1 MSQKSSA
8 RIKSKRRTG
17 EPWVSNNRVLNSA
30 SITKKGCNSI
40 GRNPNFDT
48 DETKLLIQ
56 LWGDPKVQRTLIIA
70 HKKHAVLCDLA
81 SKMQQ
86 YGYYRSP
93 EEISTRI
100 KNLKCFYNRLKKEID
115 TGLASAAEPTW
126 KHYAEM
132 DAIMK
137 RPIFSVRP
145 NEVPPPSLK
154 YQLEKA
160 REEREERR
168 RKVIEEGGT
177 LSDSDDGLDELVA
190 LSNGNASKNEIDD
203 GIIPDV
209 EVDINDEAFAAIA
222 SAAEKT
228 VTTLSATKRRK
239 VSKASEGSL
248 ELGSEYEDERAVENR
263 SNGGTDMSDVQI
275 KEENDSMDSD
285 EFPLCRRIKR
295 KSVDVEKTKAQKQS
309 KVEMNKG
316 KVVAIKEEPIDVDAD
331 EEIVKDVISAPKS
344 FMPTLIDR
352 LADSSGN
359 IIIPVSS
366 PITIVS
372 TATCAPKATTITTSS
387 AMTMAIVSPAPNMPK
402 ASPTTT
408 SSTQSAPQ
416 GKISLVPTN
425 FLMQPKPP
433 TPTATGPTTPAPLI
447 PLHQSQIQLLPN
459 ALNAAGALQP
469 GRILLS
475 GAAGV
480 GGAQGTPTSAGFVA
494 TGPGGMKLLLVNA
507 DQAAA
512 QMGAS
517 NTALGKTL
525 LPQLNAALLQQ
536 QQQHQQQQQQKQQQQ
551 NQQQQQQLQ
560 KEQQQLQQQQQ
571 EQQAQQQQLQ
581 KEQQQLQQQQQQLK
595 EAEEAKSQAAS
606 KRQQKQ
612 QHEKQR
618 RDELLSRKEAANMRI
633 LLRHIYVAQTENN
646 EIQQQR
652 LALER
657 ERFDYERTA
666 VERFFTELPKLF
678 TQQQQQQ
685 QQQAQVLQQQQQQVA
700 AAMQAHTQQMRLNP
714 PKLVFTT
721 AAVPGGTATL
731 AGMAGMA
738 GMAGGA
744 TILTPTKL
752 TANAMPK
759 LAPAPTAV
767 ITQASMP
774 AAVTVT
780 VPPEVPVD
788 TQTGD
793 VQLVTPKVE
802 QDD

>member
-8 RIKSKRRTG
+8 RLKLKRRSG
-17 EPWVSNNRVLNSA
+17 EQWVSTNRVLNSI
-30 SITKKGCNSI
+30 SGSKKACSI

-81 SKMQQ
+81 AKMQQ

-93 EEISTRI
+93 EEISTRV
-100 KNLKCFYNRLKKEID
+100 KNLKCFYNRLKKEIES
-115 TGLASAAEPTW
+115 GLASAAEPTW

-168 RKVIEEGGT
+168 QKILEEGGT
-177 LSDSDDGLDELVA
+177 VSESDDGLDELVA
-190 LSNGNASKNEIDD
+190 LSNGNASKNDIDD

-228 VTTLSATKRRK
+228 AKPLTATKRRK
-239 VSKASEGSL
+239 ISKASDGSL
-248 ELGSEYEDERAVENR
+248 ELCNEYGEEHIADTR
-263 SNGGTDMSDVQI
+263 STDSNDMGEVQI
-275 KEENDSMDSD
+275 KEENDSMDSE
-285 EFPLCRRIKR
+285 EFPLCKAVKR
-295 KSVDVEKTKAQKQS
+295 KSTDGEKSKLNQQKKQS
-309 KVEMNKG
+309 AEATTTAG
-316 KVVAIKEEPIDVDAD
+316 STLIKEEPIDVDA
-331 EEIVKDVISAPKS
+331 EEENGVIATQKNT
-344 FMPTLIDR
+344 MPTLIER
-352 LADSSGN
+352 LGDNSSS
-359 IIIPVSS
+359 IVLPVSS
-366 PITIVS
+366 PMTIAS
-372 TATCAPKATTITTSS
+372 TAANASKATT
-387 AMTMAIVSPAPNMPK
+387 
-402 ASPTTT
+402 TTT
-408 SSTQSAPQ
+408 SSTQSTPQ

-425 FLMQPKPP
+425 FLMQPKPT
-433 TPTATGPTTPAPLI
+433 TPTATTPTAPAPAPLM

-459 ALNAAGALQP
+459 ALNTSGTLQP

-475 GAAGV
+475 GTASVA
-480 GGAQGTPTSAGFVA
+480 GAQGTPTSAGFVA

-507 DQAAA
+507 DQAGA
-512 QMGAS
+512 QMAAT
-517 NTALGKTL
+517 NTTLGKSL
-525 LPQLNAALLQQ
+525 LPQINAALLQQ
-536 QQQHQQQQQQKQQQQ
+536 QQQQQQKQQQQ
-551 NQQQQQQLQ
+551 QQAQQQQQLQ
-560 KEQQQLQQQQQ
+560 QQQQQQ
-571 EQQAQQQQLQ
+571 EQQAQQLQ
-581 KEQQQLQQQQQQLK
+581 KEQQQKQQQLLK
-595 EAEEAKSQAAS
+595 KVEEAKVKAAN

-612 QHEKQR
+612 LHDKQR
-618 RDELLSRKEAANMRI
+618 REELLSRKEAASMRI
-633 LLRHIYVAQTENN
+633 LLRHIYNAQTENN

-657 ERFDYERTA
+657 ERFDFERSA
-666 VERFFTELPKLF
+666 VDRFFAELPKLF

-685 QQQAQVLQQQQQQVA
+685 QQQTQVLQQQQQQVA

-721 AAVPGGTATL
+721 AVPGGASI
-731 AGMAGMA
+731 AGVT
-738 GMAGGA
+738 GGA

-752 TANAMPK
+752 AANALPK

-767 ITQASMP
+767 IAQTP
-774 AAVTVT
+774 LTVT
-780 VPPEVPVD
+780 VPAADSTANVQSV
-788 TQTGD
+788 D
-793 VQLVTPKVE
+793 VQLVTPKTE
-802 QDD
+802 RED

>member
-8 RIKSKRRTG
+8 RLKLKRRSG
-17 EPWVSNNRVLNSA
+17 EQWVSTNRVLNSI
-30 SITKKGCNSI
+30 SGSKKACSI

-93 EEISTRI
+93 EEISTRV
-100 KNLKCFYNRLKKEID
+100 KNLKCFYNRLKKEIES
-115 TGLASAAEPTW
+115 GLASAAEPTW

-168 RKVIEEGGT
+168 QKILEEGGT
-177 LSDSDDGLDELVA
+177 VSESDDGLDELVA
-190 LSNGNASKNEIDD
+190 LSNGNASKNDIDD

-228 VTTLSATKRRK
+228 AKPLSATKRRK
-239 VSKASEGSL
+239 ISKASDGSL
-248 ELGSEYEDERAVENR
+248 EFGSEYGEEHIADTR
-263 SNGGTDMSDVQI
+263 SIDSNDLGDMQI
-275 KEENDSMDSD
+275 KEENDSMDSE
-285 EFPLCRRIKR
+285 EFPLVKAVKR
-295 KSVDVEKTKAQKQS
+295 KSTDGDKSKLNQLQKQCAEATTTTTS
-309 KVEMNKG
+309 TLV
-316 KVVAIKEEPIDVDAD
+316 KEEPIDVDAD
-331 EEIVKDVISAPKS
+331 EENGVITVSTQNTI
-344 FMPTLIDR
+344 MPTLIER
-352 LADSSGN
+352 LADTSSS

-366 PITIVS
+366 PLTIVS
-372 TATCAPKATTITTSS
+372 NAGNASKVTTTTTSS
-387 AMTMAIVSPAPNMPK
+387 A
-402 ASPTTT
+402 
-408 SSTQSAPQ
+408 QSAPQ

-425 FLMQPKPP
+425 FLMQPKPT
-433 TPTATGPTTPAPLI
+433 TPTATTPTAPAPLM

-459 ALNAAGALQP
+459 ALNASGALQS

-475 GAAGV
+475 GTAGV

-512 QMGAS
+512 GGA
-517 NTALGKTL
+517 NAALSKTL
-525 LPQLNAALLQQ
+525 LPQINAALLQQ
-536 QQQHQQQQQQKQQQQ
+536 QQQQKQQQA
-551 NQQQQQQLQ
+551 QQQQQLQ
-560 KEQQQLQQQQQ
+560 QQQQQQQQQQ
-571 EQQAQQQQLQ
+571 EQQAQAQQLQ
-581 KEQQQLQQQQQQLK
+581 KEKQQKQQQLLK
-595 EAEEAKSQAAS
+595 KVEEAKAKAAN

-612 QHEKQR
+612 LNDKQR
-618 RDELLSRKEAANMRI
+618 REELLSRKEAASMRI
-633 LLRHIYVAQTENN
+633 LLRHIHNAQMENN

-657 ERFDYERTA
+657 ERFDFERSA
-666 VERFFTELPKLF
+666 VERFFGELPKLF

-685 QQQAQVLQQQQQQVA
+685 QQQTQVLQQQQQQVA

-721 AAVPGGTATL
+721 AVPGGASL
-731 AGMAGMA
+731 AGVTGS
-738 GMAGGA
+738 A

-767 ITQASMP
+767 ITQTPLTVSLP
-774 AAVTVT
+774 AT
-780 VPPEVPVD
+780 PEANTNAQSV
-788 TQTGD
+788 D
-793 VQLVTPKVE
+793 VQLVTPKTE
-802 QDD
+802 RED

>member
-8 RIKSKRRTG
+8 RLKLKRRSG
-17 EPWVSNNRVLNSA
+17 EQWVSTNRVLNSI
-30 SITKKGCNSI
+30 SGSKKACSI

-81 SKMQQ
+81 AKMQQ

-93 EEISTRI
+93 EEISTRV
-100 KNLKCFYNRLKKEID
+100 KNLKCFYNRLKKEIES
-115 TGLASAAEPTW
+115 GLASAAEPTW

-168 RKVIEEGGT
+168 QKILDEGGT
-177 LSDSDDGLDELVA
+177 VSESDDGLDELVA
-190 LSNGNASKNEIDD
+190 LSNGNATKHDIDD

-228 VTTLSATKRRK
+228 VKPLSATKRRK
-239 VSKASEGSL
+239 ISKASDGSM
-248 ELGSEYEDERAVENR
+248 ELCNEYGEEHIADTR
-263 SNGGTDMSDVQI
+263 STDSNDMGEVQI
-275 KEENDSMDSD
+275 KEENDSMDSE
-285 EFPLCRRIKR
+285 EFPLCKAVKR
-295 KSVDVEKTKAQKQS
+295 KSTDGEKSKLSQLQKQNAEATTTAAS
-309 KVEMNKG
+309 TL
-316 KVVAIKEEPIDVDAD
+316 IKEEPIDVDA
-331 EEIVKDVISAPKS
+331 EEENGVIATQKTT
-344 FMPTLIDR
+344 MPTLIER
-352 LADSSGN
+352 LGDNSSN
-359 IIIPVSS
+359 LIIPVSS
-366 PITIVS
+366 PMTIVS
-372 TATCAPKATTITTSS
+372 S
-387 AMTMAIVSPAPNMPK
+387 AANASK
-402 ASPTTT
+402 ASTTTT
-408 SSTQSAPQ
+408 SSLQTTPQ

-425 FLMQPKPP
+425 FLMQPKS
-433 TPTATGPTTPAPLI
+433 TTPTTPNATTPIAPAPAPTPLM

-459 ALNAAGALQP
+459 ALNASGTLQP

-475 GAAGV
+475 GTTGV

-512 QMGAS
+512 QMGAT
-517 NTALGKTL
+517 NTTLSKTL

-536 QQQHQQQQQQKQQQQ
+536 QQQQQKQQQQ
-551 NQQQQQQLQ
+551 QQAQQQQQLQ
-560 KEQQQLQQQQQ
+560 QQQQQQQQQ
-571 EQQAQQQQLQ
+571 EQQAQQLQ
-581 KEQQQLQQQQQQLK
+581 KEQQQKQQQLLK
-595 EAEEAKSQAAS
+595 KVEEAKAKAAN

-612 QHEKQR
+612 LHDKQR
-618 RDELLSRKEAANMRI
+618 REELLSRKEAASMRI
-633 LLRHIYVAQTENN
+633 LLRHVYNAQTENN

-657 ERFDYERTA
+657 ERLDFERSA
-666 VERFFTELPKLF
+666 VERFFAELPKLF

-685 QQQAQVLQQQQQQVA
+685 QQQTQVLQQQQQQVA

-721 AAVPGGTATL
+721 AVPGGTSI
-731 AGMAGMA
+731 AGVT
-738 GMAGGA
+738 GGT

-752 TANAMPK
+752 ATNALPK

-767 ITQASMP
+767 IAQTP
-774 AAVTVT
+774 LTVT
-780 VPPEVPVD
+780 VPAAEVTTNAQSVD
-788 TQTGD
+788 A
-793 VQLVTPKVE
+793 QLVTPKTE
-802 QDD
+802 RED

>member
-8 RIKSKRRTG
+8 RIKSKRRSG

-30 SITKKGCNSI
+30 STTKKGTNL

-86 YGYYRSP
+86 YGYFRSP

-115 TGLASAAEPTW
+115 AGIASPAEPTW

-168 RKVIEEGGT
+168 RKILDEGGT
-177 LSDSDDGLDELVA
+177 VSESDDGLDELVA
-190 LSNGNASKNEIDD
+190 LSNGNSSKNEIDD

-228 VTTLSATKRRK
+228 VKALSATKRRK

-248 ELGSEYEDERAVENR
+248 ELGSEFEDERASESR
-263 SNGGTDMSDVQI
+263 SNGGNDMGDMLI
-275 KEENDSMDSD
+275 KEEDDSMDSD
-285 EFPLCRRIKR
+285 EFPLCNGIKR
-295 KSVDVEKTKAQKQS
+295 KSADSERGKIAQKQPP
-309 KVEMNKG
+309 VEANKTATLG
-316 KVVAIKEEPIDVDAD
+316 GSTAIKEEPIDVDAED
-331 EEIVKDVISAPKS
+331 EIESIDPLKS
-344 FMPTLIDR
+344 RMPTLIDR
-352 LADSSGN
+352 LTASSSS

-366 PITIVS
+366 PMTIVS
-372 TATCAPKATTITTSS
+372 S
-387 AMTMAIVSPAPNMPK
+387 AANASK
-402 ASPTTT
+402 ASTTTTT
-408 SSTQSAPQ
+408 SSAPQ

-433 TPTATGPTTPAPLI
+433 TPTAIAPVVTPAPAPTPLI

-459 ALNAAGALQP
+459 ALNTAGSLPP

-475 GAAGV
+475 GAPGV
-480 GGAQGTPTSAGFVA
+480 TGAQGTPTSAGFVA

-512 QMGAS
+512 QMGAT
-517 NTALGKTL
+517 NAALSKQL
-525 LPQLNAALLQQ
+525 LPQLNAAILQQ
-536 QQQHQQQQQQKQQQQ
+536 QQQQQQKQQQQ
-551 NQQQQQQLQ
+551 QAQQ
-560 KEQQQLQQQQQ
+560 QQQLQQQQQ
-571 EQQAQQQQLQ
+571 EQQAQQEQLQ

-595 EAEEAKSQAAS
+595 EAEEANAQAAI

-612 QHEKQR
+612 QKDKQR
-618 RDELLSRKEAANMRI
+618 RDELLSRKEAASMRI
-633 LLRHIYVAQTENN
+633 LLRHIYNAQTESN

-657 ERFDYERTA
+657 DRFEFERTA
-666 VERFFTELPKLF
+666 VDRFFAELPKLF

-721 AAVPGGTATL
+721 AAVPGGAASL
-731 AGMAGMA
+731 AGV
-738 GMAGGA
+738 AGGT

-752 TANAMPK
+752 TTNAMPK

-767 ITQASMP
+767 IAQSQVQAS
-774 AAVTVT
+774 AAMSVVAS
-780 VPPEVPVD
+780 EGAGSA
-788 TQTGD
+788 QAMD
-793 VQLVTPKVE
+793 VQLVTPKE
-802 QDD
+802 EDED